1 MDIKIANISTANPKL
16 KLSQDEALQFLLSSK
31 NISQEEKILYKRF
44 LRDGGINARYFALDK
59 VEDIFIENQDII
71 IDRFQKK
78 AVGLSMASLKK
89 CFKHSTIKEEDID
102 CLITTTCTGYLCP
115 GLTSY
120 IVEKGRFRR
129 DIYLNDIVGM
139 GCGAALP
146 ALQGAYNFLKAN
158 NNSNALVLCT
168 EICSS
173 AASWGND
180 PELILSNSI
189 FGDGAAACILTNKNG
204 INGLRFKD
212 FSSRI
217 LTEHRDELRF
227 KIENSILRNVIKK
240 TIPDIASSLIKE
252 ITDSILKKNHL
263 KMKDI
268 TFWAIHP
275 GGRRVLDR
283 IQSVLG
289 LNQEALSYSRR
300 VLSLYGNMSSPTV
313 LYILR
318 DILEKGRLKRG
329 DNIIMASFGAGFSGY
344 AALLK
349 YE

>member
-1 MDIKIANISTANPKL
+1 MDIKITNISTANPRL
-16 KLSQDEALQFLLSSK
+16 KLSQTEALQFLLRSK
-31 NISQEEKILYKRF
+31 NISQDEKILYKRF

-59 VEDIFIENQDII
+59 VEDIFIKNQDII

-102 CLITTTCTGYLCP
+102 CLIAVTCTGYLCP

-120 IVEKGRFRR
+120 IVEKGRVRR
-129 DIYLNDIVGM
+129 DIYMNDIVGM
-139 GCGAALP
+139 GCGGALP

-158 NNSNALVLCT
+158 NNSNAIVICT

-189 FGDGAAACILTNKNG
+189 FGDGSASCTLTNKTG
-204 INGLRFKD
+204 VNGLRVVD
-212 FSSRI
+212 FSSMI

-240 TIPDIASSLIKE
+240 TVPEIAASLVKE
-252 ITDSILKKNHL
+252 IVNSLVKKNGL
-263 KMKDI
+263 KMDDVV
-268 TFWAIHP
+268 FWVIHP

-289 LNQEALSYSRR
+289 LNQEDLSYSRG
-300 VLSLYGNMSSPTV
+300 VLYRYGNMSSPTV
-313 LYILR
+313 LYILK

-329 DNIIMASFGAGFSGY
+329 DNIVMASFGAGFSGY
-344 AALLK
+344 AALLR